1 MDWLPDEDLNEL
13 RKKNPAAQQKTCKL
27 CQNQMKV
34 NSLQFF
40 LNILNVDD
48 YVDMIIY
55 KPYIF
60 GD

>member
-1 MDWLPDEDLNEL
+1 MDWFPDEDLNEL
-13 RKKNPAAQQKTCKL
+13 KKKNPATQQKTCKF

-55 KPYIF
+55 KP
-60 GD
+60 

>member
-1 MDWLPDEDLNEL
+1 MKISMNWN
-13 RKKNPAAQQKTCKL
+13 KNPAAQQKTCKF

-40 LNILNVDD
+40 LNKLNVDD

-55 KPYIF
+55 KP
-60 GD
+60 

>member
-13 RKKNPAAQQKTCKL
+13 KKNTPATQQKTCKF

-55 KPYIF
+55 KP
-60 GD
+60 

>member
-13 RKKNPAAQQKTCKL
+13 KKKPAAQQKTCKF

-55 KPYIF
+55 KP
-60 GD
+60 

>member
-13 RKKNPAAQQKTCKL
+13 KKNPSSTTENMQVLSKPDESQQLTI
-27 CQNQMKV
+27 
-34 NSLQFF
+34 F

-55 KPYIF
+55 KP
-60 GD
+60 

>member
-13 RKKNPAAQQKTCKL
+13 RKKKPATQQKTCKF

-55 KPYIF
+55 KP
-60 GD
+60 